1 MKLTRL
7 LFLKQKVIIFH
18 SILKIMPSLKL
29 CLAVPVILI
38 KNVSEKFLA
47 SEVTFNYLLVL
58 FKKTLGNNFDK
69 RISQYGFLKK
79 TNVIF
84 YHSKVF

>member
-1 MKLTRL
+1 
-7 LFLKQKVIIFH
+7 
-18 SILKIMPSLKL
+18 MPSPKL

-58 FKKTLGNNFDK
+58 LKKKKTLGKNNFDK

-79 TNVIF
+79 PMLYSTTAKYFNLKYNF
-84 YHSKVF
+84 G